1 MKLSNATLQEM
12 PEGVLVPT
20 YDRAALAPGIVHIG
34 VGNFHRAHQAW
45 YLHRLM
51 QQGKALDW
59 AIIGAGVRDY
69 DSGQRDKLA
78 AQDYL
83 TTLIELDPSG
93 TSAEVV
99 GAMVDFV
106 PIEEGNRALIRQ
118 LSDPRIRIVSLT
130 VTEGGYFL
138 DPADK
143 RFSPTHPDIQHDAVN
158 TDTPRTAFGAIVAA
172 LKARRVAGIDAFT
185 CMSCDNLPGNGRI
198 LKEVVIGLA
207 KLSDPDLAKWI
218 AQTVSFPNSMVDCIV
233 PATGPGEVALAQ
245 SIGVDDAAPVTH
257 ENFRQWVIEDDF
269 CAGRPPLEE
278 VGVTVSDRVH
288 DYEAMKL
295 QLLNGGH
302 QVIAAPAEVLGLH
315 TIADAMRAPMIKAL
329 LRKVALEEVLPHITP
344 VPEITPEAYVDL
356 IDARFSNPAMVDTV
370 RRVAFDGSS
379 RHSGAVLPIIRTAL
393 AAGTPTDGLA
403 LSQALWAR
411 MCLGVREDGS
421 AIEANDP
428 DWARL
433 SEAAKAAKQTPQ
445 AWLEQRHIYGD
456 IADHAGFSAVY
467 SRCLS
472 QLYSDGVEATIA
484 GYVAS

>member
-1 MKLSNATLQEM
+1 MKLSNETLSEL
-12 PEGVLVPT
+12 PEHVLVPN
-20 YDRAALAPGIVHIG
+20 YDRAALTPGILHIG

-69 DSGQRDKLA
+69 DSLQRERLA

-99 GAMVDFV
+99 GSMVDYV
-106 PIEEGNRALIRQ
+106 PIEEGNSALIRQ
-118 LSDPRIRIVSLT
+118 LSDPCIRIVSLT

-143 RFSPTHPDIQHDAVN
+143 RFAPTHPDMQRDAQN
-158 TDTPRTAFGAIVAA
+158 PDAPRSAFGAIVAA
-172 LKARRVAGIDAFT
+172 LKARRAAGIGPFT

-198 LKEVVIGLA
+198 LKDVVIGLA
-207 KLSDPDLAKWI
+207 GLSDPDLARWI
-218 AQTVSFPNSMVDCIV
+218 GETVSFPNSMVDCIV
-233 PATGPGEVALAQ
+233 PVTGPREQALARR
-245 SIGVDDAAPVTH
+245 IGVDDAAPVTH
-257 ENFRQWVIEDDF
+257 ENFRQWIIEDDF
-269 CAGRPPLEE
+269 CAGRPPLDA

-295 QLLNGGH
+295 HILNGGH
-302 QVIAAPAEVLGLH
+302 QVIASPAEILGLH
-315 TIADAMRAPMIKAL
+315 TIADAMRAPLIKEL
-329 LRKVALEEVLPHITP
+329 FRKVALEEILPHITP

-379 RHSGAVLPIIRTAL
+379 RYTGAVLPIIRTAL
-393 AAGTPTDGLA
+393 AAGAPYDGLA

-411 MCLGVREDGS
+411 MCQGVREDGS
-421 AIEANDP
+421 EIEPNDP
-428 DWARL
+428 EWTQLTKVAN
-433 SEAAKAAKQTPQ
+433 AAKQAPRV
-445 AWLEQRHIYGD
+445 WLEQRHIYGD
-456 IADHAGFSAVY
+456 IADDAGFSAAFVRFLT
-467 SRCLS
+467 S
-472 QLYSDGVEATIA
+472 LYSDGVEDTIA
-484 GYVAS
+484 GYAAS